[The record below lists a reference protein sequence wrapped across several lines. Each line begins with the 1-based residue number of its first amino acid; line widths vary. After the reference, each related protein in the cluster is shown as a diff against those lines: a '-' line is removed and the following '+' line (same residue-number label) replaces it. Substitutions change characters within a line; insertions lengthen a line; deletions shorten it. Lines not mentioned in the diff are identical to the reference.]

1 MFSMGASDKTSES
14 TAVSIYS
21 SNKSGLPPLRAYFRD
36 VWRRREFAW
45 ELSRST
51 LRSQQ
56 STTFFGQM
64 WLVINPLL
72 LASVYYVLV
81 MILSG
86 GHNKGPDYFTHLL
99 AGLFAFY
106 FVAGSMSGGASS
118 VTGVGKLILNQAF
131 PRILLP
137 MTAVMVAVRRFLP
150 TMFVYLVISIGLRR
164 PFHWAQLLAIP
175 SFVLLVIFGL
185 GLASLF
191 ATLQVYFRDIVSL
204 LPYIN
209 RIWLYISPVLYYADQ
224 IPAAFA
230 KVMPFNPLYGL
241 MGIWTET
248 LVRGQVPPLNLWINA
263 VAWSLSAL
271 VIGVYVFLFKEREFA
286 VRL

>member
-1 MFSMGASDKTSES
+1 MGVNKKITDSSV
-14 TAVSIYS
+14 VSIYS
-21 SNKSGLPPLRAYFRD
+21 SNKSGLPPLRTYFRD
-36 VWRRREFAW
+36 VWRRREFAL

-56 STTFFGQM
+56 STSFFGQM

-86 GHNKGPDYFTHLL
+86 GTNKGPDYFTHLL

-137 MTAVMVAVRRFLP
+137 VTAVMVAVRRFLP
-150 TMFVYLVISIGLRR
+150 TMFVFFVISIGLRR
-164 PFHWAQLLAIP
+164 PFHLAQLLAIP
-175 SFVLLVIFGL
+175 SFLLLVVFGL
-185 GLASLF
+185 GLAMLF

-204 LPYIN
+204 LPYIS

-230 KVMPFNPLYGL
+230 KIMPFNPLYGL
-241 MGIWTET
+241 MGIWTDS
-248 LVRGQVPPLNLWINA
+248 LVRGQVPPINFWINA
-263 VAWSLSAL
+263 VAWSISLFL
-271 VIGVYVFLFKEREFA
+271 IGTYVFLLKEREFA